1 MLILRPEEVEGL
13 LAMAEAVAAVEKAFF
28 DWGKYPEIN
37 LTRRRLHFGDAR
49 LCSMPA
55 VLPSNE
61 KSGLRVQ
68 SEILA
73 VSGGVQ
79 LYRSRSP
86 LVDVLFDT
94 RTALPVAMIL
104 SSTQRGMTKDGIPL
118 RTSDLMTA
126 SISAVGTRW
135 MCRRDS
141 QTLALL
147 GSGKQAR
154 NHLIAMNAIGNFSRV
169 VVYSPTQE
177 HREQFASEM
186 SALLKLK
193 IEPIAKAEEAVSA
206 ADIVLASGNQYE
218 QFGSFRQVAARRNP
232 RHLHR
237 RQ

>member
-1 MLILRPEEVEGL
+1 LDP
-13 LAMAEAVAAVEKAFF
+13 AALPAGEK
-28 DWGKYPEIN
+28 
-37 LTRRRLHFGDAR
+37 T
-49 LCSMPA
+49 
-55 VLPSNE
+55 
-61 KSGLRVQ
+61 GLRIQ

-79 LYRSRSP
+79 TYPSRSP
-86 LVDVLFDT
+86 LVDILFDT

-169 VVYSPTQE
+169 VVYSPTQQ

-186 SALLKLK
+186 SELLMLE
-193 IEPIAKAEEAVSA
+193 IEPIANAQAAVSA
-206 ADIVLASGNQYE
+206 RIL
-218 QFGSFRQVAARRNP
+218 F
-232 RHLHR
+232 
-237 RQ
+237 